1 MKQFILNNKPYSQTD
16 REDIAIYYSNIGC
29 VEVPVL
35 YNDNYINP
43 IWNGT
48 SFIEGATDEELAA
61 NENQKKHEIY
71 LNIFQ
76 VVNDLTTSAL
86 ARATNKQGAGLSRV
100 ELENLKQEYKDIY
113 EVAKNYIENALIS
126 DSLIFE
132 TLEFEQINDFP
143 GEKLFQVANYLQI
156 STAGNS
162 RIEIYCKIIIKKFE
176 LGELML
182 KSFSSFIRT
191 FRSKMITFLE
201 KNQFDKVEDGF
212 DLVAS
217 INNNTTSEQIIEKF
231 NQFNLL

>member
-16 REDIAIYYSNIGC
+16 REDIAIYYSNIKC